1 MNTNTTNTNN
11 ETLSVINPIALL
23 ADNGIKVNTSANAVT
38 NYRRVL
44 LKDGVIPPS
53 GISDSLLCI
62 MGEASRKA
70 ATIDKGM
77 GELALMVGAAVYS
90 EEWKTLKPL
99 YPVKKKDEKGK
110 ETVEFKQGKEFSKW
124 TNFVQYM
131 LPTASRSTSLNYVG
145 AVLDVI
151 IPAQKGE
158 LEGLEELGKLPVPT
172 ASLVKAGVKD
182 ANIREKF
189 KEVLA
194 EMHKDKEG
202 AFSQR
207 DYKDALQKA
216 KERANAAEGKKPKS
230 SETTSESAGA
240 VTSQLAGH
248 AVYYSM
254 NDGYIFQFGSVK
266 SEGHLTVK
274 EGYVPKFLE
283 LLRKA
288 DKDKDAAVQF
298 VHALLMHVEGVTP
311 EEELEG

>member
-1 MNTNTTNTNN
+1 MNNN
-11 ETLSVINPIALL
+11 ENLSVINPIALL
-23 ADNGIKVNTSANAVT
+23 ANNGIKVNTSANAVT
-38 NYRRVL
+38 NYKRIL
-44 LKDGVIPPS
+44 FKDGVLVPK
-53 GISDSLLCI
+53 GMSDSLLCI

-99 YPVKKKDEKGK
+99 YPVKKKNTEGK
-110 ETVEFKQGKEFSKW
+110 EIADFDVREGKPFQKW

-131 LPTASRSTSLNYVG
+131 LPNASRSTSLNYVG
-145 AVLDVI
+145 AVIDVI

-172 ASLVKAGVKD
+172 ASLVKSGVKD
-182 ANIREKF
+182 ANIREKL

-194 EMHKDKEG
+194 EMHKEKKG
-202 AFSQR
+202 VFSQR
-207 DYKDALQKA
+207 DYKDALNMA
-216 KERANAAEGKKPKS
+216 KERAGAIEGTKPKDDKP
-230 SETTSESAGA
+230 TNESAGA

-248 AVYYSM
+248 AVYYSL

-274 EGYVPKFLE
+274 EGYIPKFLE